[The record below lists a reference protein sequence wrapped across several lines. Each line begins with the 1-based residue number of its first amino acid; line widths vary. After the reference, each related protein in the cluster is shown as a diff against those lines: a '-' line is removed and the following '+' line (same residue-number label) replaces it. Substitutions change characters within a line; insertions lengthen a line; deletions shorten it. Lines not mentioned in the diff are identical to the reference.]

1 MTASGDYLYV
11 NNKKV
16 MEVIMVRRKDNGKLA
31 LPGGFILPEGMLRVM
46 YCVFNPE
53 HISSCFFTRYLN
65 EISESFFR
73 KCR

>member
-1 MTASGDYLYV
+1 MCIVSWVMTASGDYLYV

-46 YCVFNPE
+46 YSIQSRP
-53 HISSCFFTRYLN
+53 CFVVLFYPIFERD
-65 EISESFFR
+65 F
-73 KCR
+73 